1 MTHTL
6 WWHVG
11 SCSMGAGLRPYQCRL
26 YDWYTMKKSFYSMV
40 VMILFLSASGCVSG
54 RGQNDDKPNPASYH
68 YQMGLSYL
76 GERNYSSALF
86 ELTEA
91 EKIDPENPDV
101 LYYLGMA
108 FIGKKRPDLAEA
120 KLLKAILLKP
130 SFSAAR
136 NDLGVAYLDLK
147 RWDSAIQ
154 QFKIVKDDL
163 FYDNNENACINLG
176 LAYLGKGDYPK
187 ALEELQA
194 VAAMNPRSPVV
205 RLSLGRVW
213 FAMDKSDKA
222 IVEYTKAL
230 NIYRDYG
237 AAYYYLGQAQL
248 KLNRI
253 AAARAS
259 FKEAVRLIPDS
270 ELGRAALVYLDLI
283 K

>member
-1 MTHTL
+1 
-6 WWHVG
+6 
-11 SCSMGAGLRPYQCRL
+11 
-26 YDWYTMKKSFYSMV
+26 MKRVFYSIATMLLVLV
-40 VMILFLSASGCVSG
+40 VSGCVSG
-54 RGQNDDKPNPASYH
+54 RGQNNFKPNQASYH

-91 EKIDPENPDV
+91 DKLDPDNPDV
-101 LYYLGMA
+101 LYNLGMA

-130 SFSAAR
+130 GFSVAR

-163 FYDNNENACINLG
+163 FYENNENASINLG
-176 LAYLGKGDYPK
+176 LAYLGKGNYPK

-194 VAAMNPRSPVV
+194 VAAMNPHNPVV

-213 FAMDKSDKA
+213 FAMDKSEQA
-222 IVEYTKAL
+222 IVEYSKAL
-230 NIYRDYG
+230 AIYRDYG
-237 AAYYYLGQAQL
+237 AAHYYLGLAQL
-248 KLNRI
+248 KLNKI
-253 AAARAS
+253 DAARAS
-259 FKEAVRLIPDS
+259 FKEAVRLIPDT
-270 ELGRAALVYLDLI
+270 EPGRAALGYLELI

>member
-1 MTHTL
+1 
-6 WWHVG
+6 
-11 SCSMGAGLRPYQCRL
+11 
-26 YDWYTMKKSFYSMV
+26 MKTVFYSTSA
-40 VMILFLSASGCVSG
+40 LFLLLNLSGCVSG
-54 RGQNDDKPNPASYH
+54 RSQDKFKPDPASYH
-68 YQMGLSYL
+68 FQMGLSYL

-86 ELTEA
+86 DLTEA
-91 EKIDPENPDV
+91 EKLDPENPDV
-101 LYYLGMA
+101 LYNLGMD

-120 KLLKAILLKP
+120 KLLKAILLRP
-130 SFSAAR
+130 NFSTAR
-136 NDLGVAYLDLK
+136 NDLGVAYLDMK

-163 FYDNNENACINLG
+163 FYDSNENAAINLG

-194 VAAMNPRSPVV
+194 VATLNPRNPVV

-213 FAMDKSDKA
+213 FAMDKIEQA
-222 IVEYTKAL
+222 IAEYTKAL

-237 AAYYYLGQAQL
+237 AVHYYLGQAQL

-253 AAARAS
+253 NAARAS
-259 FKEAVRLIPDS
+259 FKEAVRLVPES
-270 ELGRAALVYLDLI
+270 ELGRAALEYLELI

>member
-1 MTHTL
+1 
-6 WWHVG
+6 
-11 SCSMGAGLRPYQCRL
+11 
-26 YDWYTMKKSFYSMV
+26 MKRYLNSIVAVLMF
-40 VMILFLSASGCVSG
+40 MIISGCVSG
-54 RGQNDDKPNPASYH
+54 RRQDDPRPNPAAYH

-86 ELTEA
+86 DLTEA
-91 EKIDPENPDV
+91 EKLDPENPDV
-101 LYYLGMA
+101 LYSLGMA

-130 SFSAAR
+130 AFSVAR

-163 FYDNNENACINLG
+163 FYDNSENAAINLG

-187 ALEELQA
+187 ALEELQTVA
-194 VAAMNPRSPVV
+194 VQSPRNPVV

-213 FAMDKSDKA
+213 FAMDKTEQA
-222 IVEYTKAL
+222 MVEYSKAL
-230 NIYRDYG
+230 EIYRDYG
-237 AAYYYLGQAQL
+237 AAHYYLGLAQL
-248 KLNRI
+248 KLNKI
-253 AAARAS
+253 DAARAS
-259 FKEAVRLIPDS
+259 FKEAVRFIPDS
-270 ELGRAALVYLDLI
+270 DLGRAALGYLDII

>member
-1 MTHTL
+1 
-6 WWHVG
+6 
-11 SCSMGAGLRPYQCRL
+11 
-26 YDWYTMKKSFYSMV
+26 MKSVFYSIAATLLLLTV
-40 VMILFLSASGCVSG
+40 YGCASG
-54 RGQNDDKPNPASYH
+54 RGQNNPKPNPASYH

-86 ELTEA
+86 DLTEA
-91 EKIDPENPDV
+91 EKLDPENPDV
-101 LYYLGMA
+101 LYSLGMA

-130 SFSAAR
+130 GFSVAR

-147 RWDSAIQ
+147 RWESAIQ

-163 FYDNNENACINLG
+163 FYDNNENASINLG

-187 ALEELQA
+187 ALEGLQA
-194 VAAMNPRSPVV
+194 VAAMNPRNPVV

-213 FAMDKSDKA
+213 FAMDKSEQA
-222 IVEYTKAL
+222 IVEYSKAL
-230 NIYRDYG
+230 EIYRDYG
-237 AAYYYLGQAQL
+237 AAHYFLGQAQL

-253 AAARAS
+253 DAARAS

-270 ELGRAALVYLDLI
+270 EQGRSALGYLDLI